1 MDKLVINGGG
11 RLFGTISVSGSKNA
25 VLPIMAATLIEPG
38 IYQLKNV
45 PNLKDTR
52 TMIRL
57 LEMIGAKVEF
67 ANNKLLIDSRKCN
80 NPIAPYD
87 LVKTMRASFYV
98 LGPLLSRFKEAT
110 VSLPGGCA
118 WGPRPVDYHLKA
130 LEEMGGKVSL
140 DYGNIVIKGD
150 LKGSKIKFKKISV
163 GATGN
168 VIMAAVK
175 AKGTTEIHNASME
188 PEIANLVTFLNDLGA
203 DIISYPESNLYIIN
217 GVERLLSSS
226 TCKII
231 PDRIEAGT
239 YMIAVAFV
247 GGEVAVKNICS
258 DHLIDVI
265 EKIRLSG
272 ADVSILKSD
281 KESNDSL
288 IIKSSSKIV
297 PVDMSTS
304 EYPGFPTDL
313 QAQWMALMTLCSGD
327 ACIVDNIYKDRF
339 THIAELK
346 RFGAKISLN
355 ENKALVRGVD
365 ELQPAPVMSTDIR
378 ASASLVIAALKAS
391 GRSEISRI
399 YHLDR
404 GYENIVDKLNSIGAD
419 IKRVDD

>member
-1 MDKLVINGGG
+1 MDKLVINGGS

-38 IYQLKNV
+38 LYQLENV
-45 PNLKDTR
+45 PDLKDTR

-150 LKGSKIKFKKISV
+150 LKGSRIKFKKISV

-175 AKGTTEIHNASME
+175 AKGTTEIQNASME

-203 DIISYPESNLYIIN
+203 DIVSYPESNVYIIN
-217 GVERLLSSS
+217 GVKKLLSSS

-231 PDRIEAGT
+231 PSKKSVHPPLCEGDSRGDSRT
-239 YMIAVAFV
+239 AV
-247 GGEVAVKNICS
+247 
-258 DHLIDVI
+258 
-265 EKIRLSG
+265 
-272 ADVSILKSD
+272 
-281 KESNDSL
+281 
-288 IIKSSSKIV
+288 
-297 PVDMSTS
+297 
-304 EYPGFPTDL
+304 PG
-313 QAQWMALMTLCSGD
+313 
-327 ACIVDNIYKDRF
+327 
-339 THIAELK
+339 
-346 RFGAKISLN
+346 
-355 ENKALVRGVD
+355 
-365 ELQPAPVMSTDIR
+365 
-378 ASASLVIAALKAS
+378 
-391 GRSEISRI
+391 
-399 YHLDR
+399 
-404 GYENIVDKLNSIGAD
+404 
-419 IKRVDD
+419 